1 MCTITSASL
10 EPCDCYPNC
19 ERCDVLLND
28 DILNETPRIG
38 SLPSAYLCDDCYG
51 EGVECEG
58 CEKESVSWERAAYTN
73 AVYGCPLCEGCEK
86 EGEE

>member
-1 MCTITSASL
+1 MCYITSASL

-19 ERCDVLLND
+19 ERCGEALND
-28 DILNETPRIG
+28 DTMNETPRLG
-38 SLPSAYLCDDCYG
+38 AALAEVLCDDCYA

-58 CEKESVSWERAAYTN
+58 CEEESVSWERAAHTN

-86 EGEE
+86 ESEV